1 MKSTNYTINQKTIN
15 CLFGVSVNE
24 IYAFA
29 SKENSIIITD
39 EILYSLHATKWEG
52 CRIIQIPSGEQ
63 HKIQSTVDHIINQL
77 LDWQVNKDNF
87 IIGIGGGVVTDI
99 AGYVAS
105 VYKRGTKLGLVPTT
119 ILGMTDAAIG
129 GKNGVNVA
137 LVKNMV
143 GTIYQPD
150 FILFDFSFLKTLPE
164 QEWISG
170 FAEIIKHACI
180 KDEAMLTL
188 LEHHTLE
195 EFQNDDNMISDLIE
209 KNVDI
214 KFSIVVADEKEN
226 ADRRLLNF
234 GHTIGHAV
242 ENLCELPHGNAI
254 SIGIIAAC
262 HLSERINGFLS
273 SDTKRIA
280 DLLNK
285 YHLPTSID
293 VDHKKV
299 FELLQSDKKRE
310 GASIHFVLLNKIGDA
325 ATKLLDIYMVEN
337 NLKEIL

>member
-1 MKSTNYTINQKTIN
+1 MKSTNYNINQKTIK

-24 IYAFA
+24 INALA
-29 SKENSIIITD
+29 SMDNIIIITD
-39 EILYSLHATKWEG
+39 EIVYSLHASKFVG
-52 CRIIQIPSGEQ
+52 YRIIQIASGEH
-63 HKIQSTVDHIINQL
+63 HKIQSTVDYIINQL
-77 LDWQVNKDNF
+77 LSWQVNKDNY

-137 LVKNMV
+137 LIKNMV

-150 FILFDFSFLKTLPE
+150 FILFDFSFLETLPQ

-188 LEHHTLE
+188 LEHHSLE
-195 EFQNDDNMISDLIE
+195 EFQNNGNMIFELIE

-214 KFSIVVADEKEN
+214 KFSVVAADEKEN

-242 ENLCELPHGNAI
+242 ENICEMPHGNAV

-262 HLSERINGFLS
+262 RLSEKINGFLF
-273 SDTKRIA
+273 SDTKRIE

-285 YHLPTSID
+285 YYLPTSID
-293 VDHKKV
+293 VDPKKV
-299 FELLQSDKKRE
+299 FQLLLSDKKRE
-310 GASIHFVLLNKIGDA
+310 AASIHFVLLNKIGDA
-325 ATKLLDIYMVEN
+325 ATKLLDINMLEN